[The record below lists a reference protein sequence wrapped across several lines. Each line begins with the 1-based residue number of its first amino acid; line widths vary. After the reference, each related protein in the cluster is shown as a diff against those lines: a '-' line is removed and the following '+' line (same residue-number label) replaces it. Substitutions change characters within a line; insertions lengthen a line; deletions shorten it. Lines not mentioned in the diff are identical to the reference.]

1 MSVITIVLFF
11 VYTWGLGVL
20 ATFFCRQPEHGFE
33 RNVARLGIGLGFFS
47 ILAIIFNLFHI
58 PLDWKI
64 FALAGSIGIL
74 IYCLKFLRS
83 WKKQEHAFSSKLAKN
98 NIYAV
103 IVLVLFLFTLSM
115 HLKGA
120 FSYPYLEDTDPWEHA
135 LGAKYAAVEK
145 TATPPPSATKGYFA
159 YLAPYPPAYDALLG
173 ILHQTSPSLSWTM
186 KFFNALM
193 VSLAIPF
200 FYIFAGKFI
209 SHPDKAMFATIV
221 FSFIPSFL
229 SHFIWSHALIVPL
242 FLVAMYALE
251 MIQEDKRWIV
261 PGAIALAG
269 MLVVQPTKI
278 AKLGIL
284 LGLYVVIVCIVEKK
298 FLWNPFAALAGGT
311 LLSLAWWSS
320 NFSFFFKKNISGYV
334 AKAGDQASAGILAKL
349 KAMFPP
355 DIGTGTRAYGFDDF
369 FVARTQNMINNPIGI
384 GTALS
389 ILVFIGMLLLL
400 FFLIRH
406 LLQQRD
412 ETSKLRFFV
421 GAGSIAL
428 SFLFGIFSLFKSLGA
443 FAYMLLFALL
453 ALFLVKNPLSRERK
467 NVWIPISL
475 AWMLFTF
482 LGANSLTFNLPVG
495 LFAFRFWMLLAIAIA
510 LFAPAAL
517 WFLLGFS
524 QNQWV
529 KWAIIGIAVVSI
541 GITSAYPKYKVNTAQ
556 WGPDGRWSSMQE
568 LQGYIWLK
576 ENLPPNTKVFPFS
589 GEDSL
594 LTGMDM
600 FVCGWC
606 QKESSLRNS
615 LLNTTSEELHGG
627 LKSLGYQYLLLD
639 GMSFKTFPRVYGEN
653 ATREILPQQFQDI
666 ASSSGFSPALQVDGL
681 VVLKII

>member
-1 MSVITIVLFF
+1 MSIITIVLFF

-20 ATFFCRQPEHGFE
+20 ATSFCRQPEHGFE
-33 RNVARLGIGLGFFS
+33 RNAARIGIGLGFFS
-47 ILAIIFNLFHI
+47 ILAILFNLFRI
-58 PLDWKI
+58 PLDWRI
-64 FALAGSIGIL
+64 FALIGFL
-74 IYCLKFLRS
+74 GLGVYCWKFLRS
-83 WKKQEHAFSSKLAKN
+83 WKKPERIQSPKLTKN

-135 LGAKYAAVEK
+135 LGTKYVAEEK
-145 TATPPPSATKGYFA
+145 TAAPPLSVKKGYFA

-186 KFFNALM
+186 KFFNALL

-200 FYIFAGKFI
+200 FYIFARRFI
-209 SHPDKAMFATIV
+209 SHADKAFFATVV

-242 FLVAMYALE
+242 FLVVMYVLE

-284 LGLYVVIVCIVEKK
+284 LVLYLVIVCMVEKK

-334 AKAGDQASAGILAKL
+334 AKAGDSVTTGFLAKL
-349 KAMFPP
+349 KAMLPP

-384 GTALS
+384 GTVLS

-406 LLQQRD
+406 LLQQRE
-412 ETSKLRFFV
+412 ETSKLRFYV

-453 ALFLVKNPLSRERK
+453 ALFLVKNPLSGERK
-467 NVWIPISL
+467 NIWIPISI

-482 LGANSLTFNLPVG
+482 LGTNSLTFNLPVG

-524 QNQWV
+524 RHPWV
-529 KWAIIGIAVVSI
+529 KWAIIGVAVVSI

-576 ENLPPNTKVFPFS
+576 ENLPPNTKIYPFS

-606 QKESSLRNS
+606 QKELSLRNS
-615 LLNTTSEELHGG
+615 LLNTTSEKLHGE

-639 GMSFKTFPRVYGEN
+639 GMSFKTFPRMYGEN
-653 ATREILPQQFQDI
+653 TTTELLPQQFNSI
-666 ASSSGFSPALQVDGL
+666 ASFPGFSLALQVDGL
-681 VVLKII
+681 IVLKII